1 MSAGM
6 RTIGLLCAVVGA
18 LAVISDAAATTAY
31 VGRGTAATE
40 GSALDAW
47 IGGRGGAW
55 VEDVPSTRLASGA
68 GSIPLTYAGMTL
80 RATANMGGLSVANA
94 LHMFATNAGTL
105 SGPQVVSAKALRNIT
120 LSNFSPSITAFG
132 FYLENGAN
140 AQAANVT
147 ITMTDSNGTSTI
159 VIGKGGDVTFGGTNP
174 ASATVLSTNNRVYRL
189 DGPAASNPAANT
201 AEFIGFSDLSGL
213 TSIAINAGGSNAM
226 KLELGDFFSSTAPAS
241 EPASLA
247 LLGVALCGLGWVRL
261 KRGMCRHSLAR
272 GDA

>member
-68 GSIPLTYAGMTL
+68 G
-80 RATANMGGLSVANA
+80 NMGGLSVANA

-261 KRGMCRHSLAR
+261 KRGTCRHSLAR